1 MNDKWM
7 ESGFMLI
14 QQVAHLAKYQ
24 TLKEMESC
32 GLNQIRQEY
41 WLCCEVKADYP
52 KKSLLSAW
60 E

>member
-7 ESGFMLI
+7 EAGFMLI

-32 GLNQIRQEY
+32 GF
-41 WLCCEVKADYP
+41 KT
-52 KKSLLSAW
+52 KSGRNIGCVAK
-60 E
+60 